1 MLMFLRKCQPLDINS
16 TPFLFKCVC
25 LFVSVF
31 VKIKGNEY
39 G

>member
-1 MLMFLRKCQPLDINS
+1 MLMFLRKCQPFDINS
-16 TPFLFKCVC
+16 TPFLFEWVC